1 MSAEIGSAAPSF
13 TLKDQKE
20 GEITLSTLKGKKVV
34 LSFHPL
40 AWTEFCKL
48 QMQDLEKHKAEF
60 DRMNAVA
67 LGFSVDSMPSKKAWA
82 EAIGVKET
90 SIVADFWPHG
100 GVAQAYGL
108 FRDQNGFSERAVVL
122 VDDQGTVRW
131 KKVYPIKSVPDITE
145 ILSEVEKL

>member
-1 MSAEIGSAAPSF
+1 MAIEIGSVAPEFS
-13 TLKDQKE
+13 LKDQKE
-20 GEITLSTLKGKKVV
+20 SDITLSTFKGKKVI

-48 QMQDLEKHKAEF
+48 QMQDLEKHKSDFE
-60 DRMNAVA
+60 RMNAVA
-67 LGFSVDSMPSKKAWA
+67 LGFSVDSLPCKKAWA

-108 FRDQNGFSERAVVL
+108 FRERNGFSERAVVI
-122 VDDQGTVRW
+122 VDQEGIVRW
-131 KKVYPIKSVPDITE
+131 LKVYPIKSVPDIEE
-145 ILSEVEKL
+145 ILAVTEKL